1 MELNNTTNALLTA
14 IEARIK
20 AVLDEVAAMR
30 DSLAHDAGA
39 MPGVVSHLMLVRD
52 SLEKLIPRLE
62 DLPKE
67 AVAEAIAPGVS
78 VTIERIGFALTKL
91 QREVE
96 EATGQAQSGVGR
108 LTAAG
113 VAALAE
119 AKSAADESKQQL
131 VDAQTTLRNLVDRAS
146 QNVGSASASIARA
159 TTSATQQVE
168 AATKTAIEAL
178 TAAAP
183 RSNHRL
189 TAIVAVTGMAAI
201 LAVGYWTRPAT
212 MHLTKTRRDAALVRW
227 ASSPGGRAAYA
238 LAKINSSIGGIE
250 LFTQCE
256 GAGWEV
262 RRSHGYPICIAALGK
277 SGTPGAWYLPEKKK

>member
-20 AVLDEVAAMR
+20 SVLDEVEAMR
-30 DSLAHDAGA
+30 ESLAHDAGT
-39 MPGVVSHLMLVRD
+39 MPSVVSHLMIVRD

-96 EATGQAQSGVGR
+96 EATGRAQSGVEQ

-113 VAALAE
+113 VAAITD
-119 AKSAADESKQQL
+119 AKSAADKSNEQL
-131 VDAQTTLRNLVDRAS
+131 AEAQKTLRGLIDRAS
-146 QNVGSASASIARA
+146 QNGSASASIARA
-159 TTSATQQVE
+159 ATSATQQVE

-178 TAAAP
+178 TAAEP

-201 LAVGYWTRPAT
+201 LAVGYWMRPAT
-212 MHLTKTRRDAALVRW
+212 VHLAITRRDAALVRW

-238 LAKINSSIGGIE
+238 LAKINSSSGGIE

-262 RRSHGYPICIAALGK
+262 RTSHGYPICVAALGK
-277 SGTPGAWYLPEKKK
+277 NGTPGAWYLPEKK

>member
-20 AVLDEVAAMR
+20 SVLDEVAAMR
-30 DSLAHDAGA
+30 ESLAHDAGT
-39 MPGVVSHLMLVRD
+39 MPGVVSHLMIVRD

-62 DLPKE
+62 DLPKT
-67 AVAEAIAPGVS
+67 AAAEAIAPGVS

-96 EATGQAQSGVGR
+96 EATGQASHGVEQ

-131 VDAQTTLRNLVDRAS
+131 VDAQTTLRGLIDRAS

-159 TTSATQQVE
+159 ATSATQQAD
-168 AATKTAIEAL
+168 AATKASVAAL
-178 TAAAP
+178 AAAVP
-183 RSNHRL
+183 KADHRL
-189 TAIVAVTGMAAI
+189 TAMVAIAGMVAI
-201 LAVGYWTRPAT
+201 LAVGYWMRPAT
-212 MHLTKTRRDAALVRW
+212 MHVVTTKRDAALVRW

-238 LAKINSSIGGIE
+238 LAKINSSSGGIE

-262 RRSHGYPICIAALGK
+262 RTSHGYPICVAALGK
-277 SGTPGAWYLPEKKK
+277 NGTPGAWYLPEKKK